1 VPAILADNYLMPK
14 SSTPRKAYR
23 PKRFPPL
30 EFPTVFMA
38 REAFAPLRLALERL
52 LATGETAIDA
62 RGVPI
67 FTSWDGDDFDL
78 PLSLEAWAGCW
89 ERVNARM
96 GTKAPAA
103 GLRTVSKTLAFS
115 DLRSAPTAGLRALA
129 EALRADVVSEADLQN
144 ALADL
149 DAQQALFLRL
159 PRKELADIMQTEE
172 SAIYVEQLGL
182 THAGG

>member
-1 VPAILADNYLMPK
+1 MPK
-14 SSTPRKAYR
+14 SSKPRKAYR
-23 PKRFPPL
+23 PKRFAPL

-52 LATGETAIDA
+52 LATGETAIDH

-67 FTSWDGDDFDL
+67 FTSWDGVDFDL

-89 ERVNARM
+89 ERVNARL
-96 GTKAPAA
+96 GTA
-103 GLRTVSKTLAFS
+103 
-115 DLRSAPTAGLRALA
+115 APTANLRALA
-129 EALRADVVSEADLQN
+129 AMLREEAVSEADLRN

-182 THAGG
+182 TDAGG